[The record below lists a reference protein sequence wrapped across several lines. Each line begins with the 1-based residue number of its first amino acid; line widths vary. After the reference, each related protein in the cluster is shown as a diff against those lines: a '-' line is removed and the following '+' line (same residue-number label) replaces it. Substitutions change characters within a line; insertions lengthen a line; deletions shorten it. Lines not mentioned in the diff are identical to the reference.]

1 MATKNWFSAT
11 QKTTVNDNDKI
22 LVYDGSDSRII
33 EVSLL
38 KGATNLTENYVELK
52 SVDGE
57 LYRVYIDAEGN
68 AKAIKSEVF
77 NGAKPSVE
85 DNTNQKYEAL
95 IINQMWGGGDL
106 LTGTAVSHSFI
117 ELYNLNKEELN
128 LRGLYLWYKS
138 GTSAWE
144 KLELQ
149 GIIPP
154 YSSFLIRGAEHNSI
168 FKDDCRLKIK
178 EYDQLFLDSNGILKK
193 FSNKGMSVYISIGD
207 ETPETNPLRTITD
220 NTGSK
225 ITTDA
230 YIDLMGCGGAD
241 VSADTVT
248 AYETNYMFG
257 MSKNCACRR
266 IDFYNGGK
274 ATDISGY
281 SNGTGDNASDCEII
295 DYSTCEIEKYR
306 PRTASEGAWDMFVSQ
321 DAINENAPNAFVLG
335 YGVKDTTRT
344 FTWQSKVMKQG
355 YVKYRKKGDSSFK
368 IVKAVT
374 SVLQHPD
381 CTVSKHSCII
391 DNLTYGNTYEYQ
403 VGAEGYWS
411 DLAEFKVDDR
421 RSSTTK
427 VLWLSDEQSWTE
439 GEMNVFR
446 NVFDGIVNN
455 WHSESQSSNIKMSE
469 FDFILETGDISQN
482 GRRRPELTK

>member
-1 MATKNWFSAT
+1 MADERVTWYSQTSKST
-11 QKTTVNDNDKI
+11 ISDTDIVM
-22 LVYDGSDSRII
+22 VYDGSKTYTVPFSVIKNALPSSGGNGSTSNWYDTNQKLAPEGTDLFPIYDGTDTYLVPISSVKGSDNVTD
-33 EVSLL
+33 EYVLL
-38 KGATNLTENYVELK
+38 TGE
-52 SVDGE
+52 DGKQ
-57 LYRVYIDAEGN
+57 YRVKVDILGN
-68 AKAIKSEVF
+68 AKVIKDEAFTATAPSEI
-77 NGAKPSVE
+77 
-85 DNTNQKYEAL
+85 DNINDKYQAL

-220 NTGSK
+220 NTGNK

-230 YIDLMGCGGAD
+230 YIDLMGCGGTD
-241 VSADTVT
+241 TSSDTVT

-274 ATDISGY
+274 ATDISGL
-281 SNGTGDNASDCEII
+281 
-295 DYSTCEIEKYR
+295 
-306 PRTASEGAWDMFVSQ
+306 M
-321 DAINENAPNAFVLG
+321 
-335 YGVKDTTRT
+335 
-344 FTWQSKVMKQG
+344 
-355 YVKYRKKGDSSFK
+355 DSS
-368 IVKAVT
+368 
-374 SVLQHPD
+374 L
-381 CTVSKHSCII
+381 
-391 DNLTYGNTYEYQ
+391 
-403 VGAEGYWS
+403 
-411 DLAEFKVDDR
+411 
-421 RSSTTK
+421 
-427 VLWLSDEQSWTE
+427 
-439 GEMNVFR
+439 
-446 NVFDGIVNN
+446 
-455 WHSESQSSNIKMSE
+455 
-469 FDFILETGDISQN
+469 
-482 GRRRPELTK
+482 

>member
-77 NGAKPSVE
+77 NGAKPSVK
-85 DNTNQKYEAL
+85 DNINPKYQAL

-193 FSNKGMSVYISIGD
+193 FSNKGMSVYISIGN

-230 YIDLMGCGGAD
+230 YIDLMGCGGTD
-241 VSADTVT
+241 VSSDTVT

-274 ATDISGY
+274 ATDISGL
-281 SNGTGDNASDCEII
+281 
-295 DYSTCEIEKYR
+295 
-306 PRTASEGAWDMFVSQ
+306 M
-321 DAINENAPNAFVLG
+321 
-335 YGVKDTTRT
+335 
-344 FTWQSKVMKQG
+344 
-355 YVKYRKKGDSSFK
+355 DSS
-368 IVKAVT
+368 
-374 SVLQHPD
+374 L
-381 CTVSKHSCII
+381 
-391 DNLTYGNTYEYQ
+391 
-403 VGAEGYWS
+403 
-411 DLAEFKVDDR
+411 
-421 RSSTTK
+421 
-427 VLWLSDEQSWTE
+427 
-439 GEMNVFR
+439 
-446 NVFDGIVNN
+446 
-455 WHSESQSSNIKMSE
+455 
-469 FDFILETGDISQN
+469 
-482 GRRRPELTK
+482 